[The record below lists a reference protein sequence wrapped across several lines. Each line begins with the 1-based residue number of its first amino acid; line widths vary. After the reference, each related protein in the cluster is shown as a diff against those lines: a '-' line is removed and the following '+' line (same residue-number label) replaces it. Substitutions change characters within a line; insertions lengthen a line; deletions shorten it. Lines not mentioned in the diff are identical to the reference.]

1 MYCVVTIGSNNDDD
15 SSNSNEEVMDTT
27 LNVID
32 VVEEISKESIQSVDV
47 PFEGLHDCVI
57 YKYLFNH

>member
-47 PFEGLHDCVI
+47 PFEGLHD
-57 YKYLFNH
+57 